1 MNDPV
6 NAFADSFTLEGKASG
21 PLSGLTFGAK
31 DLFDV
36 AGHVTGC
43 GNPEWA
49 RTHEKADKHAP
60 TITMLLDAGARLVG
74 VDPAHGNR
82 RF

>member
-6 NAFADSFTLEGKASG
+6 NASADIFALEGNASV
-21 PLSGLTFGAK
+21 PLGGLTFGAK

-36 AGHVTGC
+36 AGYVNGC

-49 RTHEKADKHAP
+49 RTHQKADKHAP
-60 TITMLLDAGARLVG
+60 RYACCLTLARVRSERPIQMNSPT
-74 VDPAHGNR
+74 V
-82 RF
+82 